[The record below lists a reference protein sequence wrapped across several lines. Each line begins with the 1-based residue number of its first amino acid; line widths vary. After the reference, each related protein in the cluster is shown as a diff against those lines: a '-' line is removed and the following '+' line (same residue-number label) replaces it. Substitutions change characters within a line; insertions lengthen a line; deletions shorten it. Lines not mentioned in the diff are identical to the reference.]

1 MTHFL
6 GCVLEEFS
14 SSSCYSCRTKKNTST
29 SFQDWDSVVRRG
41 SECDFCWGLAM
52 KAAYLHPAA
61 SRELLRGSATHCV
74 WCLEKHSQKNKMQKI
89 WSQQT
94 HTSHKALRNP
104 PGFNYNQYTKIM
116 WQDKTG
122 TWNVHGF
129 VSAPNKHTA
138 QVKVFLLVLISGTSL
153 WCQSTLSPK
162 RD

>member
-1 MTHFL
+1 MLFL
-6 GCVLEEFS
+6 PYKKKHINILPGLRFGCQTGVRMWFLLGTSYE
-14 SSSCYSCRTKKNTST
+14 SCVSPSRCITRAPARHCYTLHLMLGETFAKKNKT
-29 SFQDWDSVVRRG
+29 
-41 SECDFCWGLAM
+41 
-52 KAAYLHPAA
+52 
-61 SRELLRGSATHCV
+61 
-74 WCLEKHSQKNKMQKI
+74 QKI